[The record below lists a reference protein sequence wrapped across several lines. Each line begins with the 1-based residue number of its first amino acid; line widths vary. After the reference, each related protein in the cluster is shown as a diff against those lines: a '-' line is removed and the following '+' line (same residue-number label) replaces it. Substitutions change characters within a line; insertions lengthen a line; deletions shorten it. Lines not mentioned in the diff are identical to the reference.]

1 MINLI
6 NLMQGDCLEL
16 MKGIPDAVVD
26 MIVTDPPY
34 GMNYQSN
41 RRKITPQFE
50 KIQGDVDINDWLS
63 GFVEESYRVMKENT
77 AIYMFASWHNIDI
90 FKQEFEKKFKLKNII
105 VWNKNNHGSGD
116 LKGAY
121 APKYELIL
129 YGHKGRSTFRC
140 KRLPDVQKYKKVNG
154 KDMLHP
160 TQKPIDMLEI
170 FIKNNSDEGNI
181 ILDPF
186 MGSGTTGVACKN
198 LTRNFIGME
207 LDEMYF
213 NKAKERIEN
222 HDPERRGT
230 LNDSN

>member
-1 MINLI
+1 MNL
-6 NLMQGDCLEL
+6 LQGDCLEL
-16 MKGIPDAVVD
+16 MKDIPDGSVD
-26 MIVTDPPY
+26 MILTDPPY

-50 KIQGDVDINDWLS
+50 KIQGDIDINDWLS
-63 GFVEESYRVMKENT
+63 SFVEESYRVMKENT

-140 KRLPDVQKYKKVNG
+140 KRLSDVQEYKKVNG
-154 KDMLHP
+154 NDMLHP

-198 LTRNFIGME
+198 LNRNFIGIE
-207 LDEMYF
+207 LDETYF
-213 NKAKERIEN
+213 NIAKERIEN
-222 HDPERRGT
+222 HEL
-230 LNDSN
+230 LNLVKENTEE

>member
-1 MINLI
+1 MKL
-6 NLMQGDCLEL
+6 LQGDCLEL
-16 MKGIPDAVVD
+16 MKDIPDGSVD

-50 KIQGDVDINDWLS
+50 KIQGDVDINDWVS

-140 KRLPDVQKYKKVNG
+140 KRLPDVQEYKKVNG

-170 FIKNNSDEGNI
+170 FIENNSDEGNV

-186 MGSGTTGVACKN
+186 MGSGSTGVACKN
-198 LTRNFIGME
+198 TGRNFIGME
-207 LDEMYF
+207 LDETYF
-213 NKAKERIEN
+213 NIAKERIEN
-222 HDPERRGT
+222 HEVAE
-230 LNDSN
+230 